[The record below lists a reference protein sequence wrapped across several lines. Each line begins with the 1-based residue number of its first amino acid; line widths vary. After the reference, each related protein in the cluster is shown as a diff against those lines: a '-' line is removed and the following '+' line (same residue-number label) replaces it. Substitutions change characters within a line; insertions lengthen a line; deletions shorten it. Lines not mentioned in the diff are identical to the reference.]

1 MPSSQEL
8 TTMVESVR
16 NQSRQL
22 LTPTGELMAAI
33 VAKPGLLSI
42 LDDCISLMSRSK
54 LIYSAQL
61 MQGGKVTADAEKAVV
76 DAKTNPSGLQQ
87 QDYTRSRQVAAQQF
101 RQEWTGK
108 LAARILNGARGK
120 ADGLVQKFVDSM
132 SGIEAILD
140 RMRLATIEPSS
151 LRGGQ
156 TLEELLARSHLE
168 AVLEGMGT
176 PDIEKLFWS
185 EQRLDNTK
193 FQRLLPIV
201 YKIMRERAS
210 DEYTRAQTRKTAGAQ
225 RTNYWSDEQAKAR
238 LFRSRIDA
246 IIQSKIDP
254 DVGVWDETL
263 QPQVQ
268 ALTRLTLGVDVRQ
281 LNAQQ
286 FSEYSKNWKGGLKLS
301 EQYVDSNWPMR
312 LALPQVDPR
321 VRATLSAKL
330 DP

>member
-1 MPSSQEL
+1 
-8 TTMVESVR
+8 
-16 NQSRQL
+16 
-22 LTPTGELMAAI
+22 
-33 VAKPGLLSI
+33 
-42 LDDCISLMSRSK
+42 
-54 LIYSAQL
+54 
-61 MQGGKVTADAEKAVV
+61 
-76 DAKTNPSGLQQ
+76 
-87 QDYTRSRQVAAQQF
+87 
-101 RQEWTGK
+101 
-108 LAARILNGARGK
+108 
-120 ADGLVQKFVDSM
+120 
-132 SGIEAILD
+132 
-140 RMRLATIEPSS
+140 
-151 LRGGQ
+151 
-156 TLEELLARSHLE
+156 
-168 AVLEGMGT
+168 MGT

>member
-16 NQSRQL
+16 NQSQQL
-22 LTPTGELMAAI
+22 LQPGGELMAAI

-42 LDDCISLMSRSK
+42 FDDCIALMARTR
-54 LIYSAQL
+54 LTYSAQL
-61 MQGGKVTADAEKAVV
+61 MQGGKVVADAETAVV
-76 DAKTNPSGLQQ
+76 DAKTSPNGTTQQ
-87 QDYTRSRQVAAQQF
+87 AYARSRVAVAQQF

-108 LAARILNGARGK
+108 LQARILNGARAK
-120 ADGLVQKFVDSM
+120 ADGLVQRFIDAM

-151 LRGGQ
+151 LRAGQ

-168 AVLEGMGT
+168 ADLEGMTT
-176 PDIEKLFWS
+176 PDIEKLFWAEMRLNNS
-185 EQRLDNTK
+185 KFEQ
-193 FQRLLPIV
+193 LLPV
-201 YKIMRERAS
+201 VFKLMRERAS
-210 DEYTRAQTRKTAGAQ
+210 DEYIRAQTRKTAMPQ
-225 RTNYWSDEQAKAR
+225 RANYWSDEQATAR
-238 LFRSRIDA
+238 LFRSRIDT
-246 IIQSKIDP
+246 IIRSRIDP
-254 DVGVWDETL
+254 DVSVWDETL
-263 QPQVQ
+263 QVQ
-268 ALTRLTLGVDVRQ
+268 IAALTRLTLGVDVRQ

-312 LALPQVDPR
+312 LTLPQVDPR

-330 DP
+330 EP